1 MRRLTRRQRIATIVL
16 TVVALCFL
24 TLDLG
29 GSGLRTAHSGVR
41 GSLGALYRGTDAV
54 LGPVREFVRGLP
66 AAGSNQ
72 AKVTDLEH
80 DIAVLRGE
88 LANRQADATTA
99 LQLHRLQLAADS
111 GRFTVLPARVVAL
124 GAADG
129 FDWTVT
135 VDAGSASGV
144 RVGQTVTDGYGLVGR
159 VLHADPSTSIVL
171 LAADPGSGVGARD
184 ERDGQVGVCTGLGAE
199 GFAFVP
205 LDPHASVRTGDH
217 LVTGPVGSTSYQ
229 PGLSVGVVTAVR
241 SSADGTVRAIVVP
254 TAPATALDL
263 VGVIVAAGQASAARP
278 GLQPS
283 SGPR

>member
-1 MRRLTRRQRIATIVL
+1 VRRLTRRQRTATIVL
-16 TVVALCFL
+16 TIVALCFV

-41 GSLGALYRGTDAV
+41 GSFGALYRGTDAV
-54 LGPVREFVRGLP
+54 LAPVREFLQGLP
-66 AAGSNQ
+66 SAGSNR

-80 DIAVLRGE
+80 EIAVLRGE
-88 LANRQADATTA
+88 LASRQADATTA
-99 LQLHRLQLAADS
+99 IQLHRLQLAADS
-111 GRFTVLPARVVAL
+111 GRFAVLPARVVAL

-135 VDAGSASGV
+135 LDAGSASGV
-144 RVGQTVTDGYGLVGR
+144 RAGQTVTDGYGLVGR

-171 LAADPGSGVGARD
+171 LAADPGSGVGARN
-184 ERDGQVGVCTGLGAE
+184 ERDGQVGICTGLGAE

-205 LDPHASVRTGDH
+205 LDPHASVRTGDQ

-254 TAPATALDL
+254 TSSATALNL
-263 VGVIVAAGQASAARP
+263 VGVIVAGGQASAARP
-278 GLQPS
+278 ALQPS
-283 SGPR
+283 GSR

>member
-1 MRRLTRRQRIATIVL
+1 VRRLTRRQRTATIVL
-16 TVVALCFL
+16 TVVALCFI

-41 GSLGALYRGTDAV
+41 GSFGALYRGTDAV
-54 LGPVREFVRGLP
+54 LGPVREFVQGLP
-66 AAGSNQ
+66 AAGSNR

-99 LQLHRLQLAADS
+99 AQLHRLQLAADS

-171 LAADPGSGVGARD
+171 LAADPGSGVGARNQ
-184 ERDGQVGVCTGLGAE
+184 RDGQVGVCTGLGAE
-199 GFAFVP
+199 GYAFVP

-229 PGLSVGVVTAVR
+229 AGLSVGVVTAVR

-254 TAPATALDL
+254 AASATALDL

-278 GLQPS
+278 ALQPS
-283 SGPR
+283 SGTR